1 MKILFVEPP
10 IETTDREGIQIL
22 RSVGDIKVAAD
33 TSEESLIG
41 EAGDAD
47 ALIVR
52 SAKITRRIIEG
63 AKKLKAVA
71 SLRVGVDNIDVKAA
85 TERGVFVINPPGA
98 NADSVADHTFALILV
113 LARNLLRLDSGLRCG
128 NWGVRD
134 MMLPY
139 NIELHGK
146 TLGVIGFG
154 AIGRRV
160 STRAKAFQ
168 MKIVAYDPYLPRE
181 RFDAE
186 GVEIVDLETL
196 LSRSDVVTIHIPL
209 TEETYHMIS
218 EKELRQMKRT
228 AFLIN
233 TSRGGIVDDETLVRA
248 LQEGWIAGAGLDVF
262 EREPIP
268 LGNPLLELRNVVVTP
283 HSAALAREARARTM
297 VTLAQDIVRALSG
310 EAPQNLVNRD
320 VRRRTEIAP

>member
-10 IETTDREGIQIL
+10 IEATDREGIQIL
-22 RSVGDIKVAAD
+22 RAVGEIKVASD

-41 EAGDAD
+41 EAEDAD

-63 AKKLKAVA
+63 ARKLRAIA

-113 LARNLLRLDSGLRCG
+113 LARNLLRLDSELRCG
-128 NWGVRD
+128 NWSVRD

-139 NIELHGK
+139 NIELQGK

-168 MKIVAYDPYLPRE
+168 MKIVAYDPYIPKE

-186 GVEIVDLETL
+186 DVEMVDLETL

-218 EKELRQMKRT
+218 EKELRLMKRT

-268 LGNPLLELRNVVVTP
+268 LGSPLLELRNVVVTP

-297 VTLAQDIVRALSG
+297 VTLAQDIVRTLSG

-320 VRRRTEIAP
+320 VRR